1 VRIAT
6 FQRDDGGDEFRGR
19 AHRAGFAARRS
30 RGGEESAVLALH
42 QGRVEFE
49 QCRRPDQRAK
59 PRQPVRAHEQRR
71 EAENE
76 AIDGGEI
83 GRPLPGAIADE
94 QLVLQQQGLRGDG
107 ADATGAKELRKGDQ
121 QVDGKDDDFSHRA
134 NRTTAAGAR
143 KTARGVRVASHCEFA
158 TYRDSCGD
166 QLCAPDRCWAACIT
180 NLCRRPRRRDRVIAE
195 HNLDASHSPVRN
207 RVQTRFSARLSSSV
221 RVRSDTSFARIASV
235 G

>member
-1 VRIAT
+1 MRIAT

-76 AIDGGEI
+76 AIDRREI
-83 GRPLPGAIADE
+83 GRPLPGAVADE
-94 QLVLQQQGLRGDG
+94 QLVLEQQGLGGDG
-107 ADATGAKELRKGDQ
+107 ADATGAEQLCEGDQ
-121 QVDGKDDDFSHRA
+121 QVDDKDEDFSHRA

-143 KTARGVRVASHCEFA
+143 KTARSVWISSDYEFA
-158 TYRDSCGD
+158 THRLAECNRWKPNAV
-166 QLCAPDRCWAACIT
+166 APQNGNSHPA
-180 NLCRRPRRRDRVIAE
+180 RDRVIAE
-195 HNLDASHSPVRN
+195 H
-207 RVQTRFSARLSSSV
+207 RFTGRCCC
-221 RVRSDTSFARIASV
+221 D
-235 G
+235 